1 MERIKKGDT
10 VEVFAG
16 QDAAAARREG
26 RKVRGTV
33 HRVIRA
39 FKVDRRHRKVGRDR
53 NKDRLVVQGVNL
65 IIKHQRR
72 TGDVRTQ
79 FGRIEMEAPVHI
91 SNVMLVCP
99 SCKEATRVGIR
110 VTEDGARV
118 RYCKRCDE
126 AIDRG

>member
-10 VEVFAG
+10 VEVIAG
-16 QDAAAARREG
+16 KDAADARRDG
-26 RKVRGTV
+26 KKLRGTI
-33 HRVIRA
+33 HRMIPGY
-39 FKVDRRHRKVGRDR
+39 KIDRSRRKVGRDH
-53 NKDRLVVQGVNL
+53 NEDRVVVQGVNL

-79 FGRIEMEAPVHI
+79 FGRIEMEAPIHV

-99 SCKEATRVGIR
+99 SCKEATRVGFR
-110 VTEDGARV
+110 VQEDGAKT

-126 AIDRG
+126 AID

>member
-10 VEVFAG
+10 VEVIAG
-16 QDAAAARREG
+16 RDAAAARREG

-33 HRVIRA
+33 HRVVRA
-39 FKVDRRHRKVGRDR
+39 YDIDREFHKVARDPNQDRV
-53 NKDRLVVQGVNL
+53 VVQGVNL

-79 FGRIEMEAPVHI
+79 AGRIEMEGPIHI

-99 SCKEATRVGIR
+99 SCREATRVGYRIP
-110 VTEDGARV
+110 EDGSKV

-126 AIDRG
+126 AID

>member
-10 VEVFAG
+10 VEIIAG
-16 QDAAAARREG
+16 KDAAAARREG
-26 RKVRGTV
+26 RNVRGTV
-33 HRVIRA
+33 NRVIRA
-39 FKVDRRHRKVGRDR
+39 YRIDRNHRKVGREPDR
-53 NKDRLVVQGVNL
+53 DRVVVQGVNL

-79 FGRIEMEAPVHI
+79 FGRIEMEAPIHI

-110 VTEDGARV
+110 TLDDGSKS

-126 AIDRG
+126 LID

>member
-10 VEVFAG
+10 VEVIAG
-16 QDAAAARREG
+16 SDSAAARREG
-26 RKVRGTV
+26 KKVRGTV
-33 HRVIRA
+33 HRVIRGY
-39 FKVDRRHRKVGRDR
+39 KIDRHRRKVGRDR
-53 NKDRLVVQGVNL
+53 NKDRVVVQGVNL

-99 SCKEATRVGIR
+99 SCKKASRVGIR
-110 VTEDGARV
+110 MAQSGSKV

-126 AIDRG
+126 DID

>member
-10 VEVFAG
+10 VEVIAG
-16 QDAAAARREG
+16 RDAAAARREG
-26 RKVRGTV
+26 TVLRGTV
-33 HRVIRA
+33 NRVIHG
-39 FKVDRRHRKVGRDR
+39 FKVDRIRRKVGRDPE
-53 NKDRLVVQGVNL
+53 KDRVVVQGVNL

-79 FGRIEMEAPVHI
+79 FGRIEMEAPIHI

-99 SCKEATRVGIR
+99 TCKEATRVGFR
-110 VTEDGARV
+110 TLDDGTKS

-126 AIDRG
+126 IID